1 MRDDIIERQGQRIEV
16 MLLGARS
23 RATNSGGFR
32 VLPAGAAA
40 AWCGVVGC
48 KWGEGGR
55 GDGGPVVRGDG
66 AGGERERGQ
75 EGEGYGGGWCCL
87 TVCCRRGGA
96 DSLAGGDGATRNPGR

>member
-48 KWGEGGR
+48 KWGE
-55 GDGGPVVRGDG
+55 DG
-66 AGGERERGQ
+66 
-75 EGEGYGGGWCCL
+75 
-87 TVCCRRGGA
+87 
-96 DSLAGGDGATRNPGR
+96 

>member
-16 MLLGARS
+16 MLLGARA

-40 AWCGVVGC
+40 AWCGVAGC

-55 GDGGPVVRGDG
+55 GDGGAVVRGDG
-66 AGGERERGQ
+66 AGGKRERGQ
-75 EGEGYGGGWCCL
+75 EGEGWWVVLLDSVLSEGG
-87 TVCCRRGGA
+87 RR
-96 DSLAGGDGATRNPGR
+96 LAGWW

>member
-40 AWCGVVGC
+40 VWCGVAGC

-55 GDGGPVVRGDG
+55 GDGGAVVRGDG
-66 AGGERERGQ
+66 AGGERER
-75 EGEGYGGGWCCL
+75 ERAGGGGVRWRVVL
-87 TVCCRRGGA
+87 LDSVLSEGGRR
-96 DSLAGGDGATRNPGR
+96 LAGWW

>member
-1 MRDDIIERQGQRIEV
+1 M
-16 MLLGARS
+16 
-23 RATNSGGFR
+23 
-32 VLPAGAAA
+32 
-40 AWCGVVGC
+40 
-48 KWGEGGR
+48 
-55 GDGGPVVRGDG
+55 VRGDG